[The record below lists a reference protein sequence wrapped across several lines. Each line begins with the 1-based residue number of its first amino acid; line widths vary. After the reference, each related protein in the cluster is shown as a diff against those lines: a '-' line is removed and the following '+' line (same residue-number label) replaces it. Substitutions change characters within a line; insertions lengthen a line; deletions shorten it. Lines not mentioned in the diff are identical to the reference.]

1 MMRIMTRAQK
11 ISIGVALAAVVASVA
26 GSGVLNPEIR
36 RALGLPQ
43 QLEDPADRRAQASAT
58 APASSE
64 TRATTVDTEKAE
76 ADARPDERTTFSA
89 ASASALIRRDIEA
102 CKRKEADGCRRACEA
117 QQAFAE
123 LGFFYERGG
132 SSVVRDAVQAVAL
145 YREAAIW
152 VTHLAATI

>member
-89 ASASALIRRDIEA
+89 DAHVRLNRPSPNWDSSTSEVAAAL
-102 CKRKEADGCRRACEA
+102 CVMLCRRSRFIAR
-117 QQAFAE
+117 
-123 LGFFYERGG
+123 LRSG
-132 SSVVRDAVQAVAL
+132 
-145 YREAAIW
+145 
-152 VTHLAATI
+152 